1 MLGYSKSEYCSAVL
15 KGNAV
20 GSIQQDLFAAKSAE
34 LIKQPKSFKSQL
46 LKWVGNK
53 QKQAEDIINFFPKDY
68 GTYFEPFL
76 GSGGVL
82 GTLSPNK
89 AIASDVFPPLIEI
102 WQALHKDKE
111 LLKKWYQERYQLID
125 TVGKEAAYK
134 AILAEYNKAPNGA
147 DLIFILRTCYGGVVR
162 FRKKDGFMS
171 TPCGAHKPM
180 SPEKFSH
187 RVDLWSDRTRGVEFN
202 LCDFSI
208 SMDRAVTG
216 DLIYCDPPYV
226 DSQAILYGA
235 QSFSLSR
242 LLEKIAECK
251 ERGVYVAL
259 SIDGT
264 KYSGKKLCNVEIP
277 DGLFEREVFIHV
289 GRSMLKRFQMDGR
302 SLEDHL
308 VTDRLLLTY

>member
-1 MLGYSKSEYCSAVL
+1 MGDF
-15 KGNAV
+15 
-20 GSIQQDLFAAKSAE
+20 QQDLFDVGAKGLA
-34 LIKQPKSFKSQL
+34 KPTKSFRSQL

-53 QKQAEDIINFFPKDY
+53 QKQAEDIISYFPKEY

-82 GTLSPNK
+82 GTLSPKK
-89 AIASDVFPPLIEI
+89 AVASDVFPPLVEI
-102 WQALHKDKE
+102 WKALHQDKE
-111 LLKKWYQERYQLID
+111 VLKQWYQDRYRL
-125 TVGKEAAYK
+125 VESLGKESAYK
-134 AILAEYNKAPNGA
+134 YVLDSYNKSPNGA

-171 TPCGAHKPM
+171 TPCGAHSPM
-180 SPEKFSH
+180 TPEKFSH
-187 RVDLWSDRTRGVEFN
+187 RVDLWSDRTRGVEFE
-202 LCDFSI
+202 LCDFSV
-208 SMDRAVTG
+208 SMGKAVSG
-216 DLIYCDPPYV
+216 DLVYCDPPYV

-242 LLEKIAECK
+242 LFEQIAECK
-251 ERGVYVAL
+251 ARGAYVAL

-264 KYSGKKLCNVEIP
+264 KYSGKKLCDVDIP
-277 DGLFEREVFIHV
+277 DGLFEREVFINV
-289 GRSMLKRFQMDGR
+289 GRSMLKRFQMDGK